1 LTDYDYSDS
10 EYESATTSVSEEGE
24 VERILENPTV
34 CEPSDHSL
42 AAAVNIVPTQVL
54 PDLNSITAQLA
65 ENIFQI
71 LVKYFIPTIEILVKY
86 CFQILFQ

>member
-1 LTDYDYSDS
+1 MIRAKK
-10 EYESATTSVSEEGE
+10 AT
-24 VERILENPTV
+24 
-34 CEPSDHSL
+34 
-42 AAAVNIVPTQVL
+42 
-54 PDLNSITAQLA
+54 QLA